1 MTPVFHGSCHCGAV
15 RFTVRYAPDEST
27 SCDCSLCTKKNAR
40 MVKVPEEALT
50 IEAGQDALATYRWN
64 TGVAQHHFCKKC
76 GVYTFHRK
84 RADPKS
90 YGVNVYCL
98 EGFDLDSIPYRLAD
112 GLSMSV
118 VTV

>member
-1 MTPVFHGSCHCGAV
+1 MTPVFRGSCHCGAV

-50 IEAGQDALATYRWN
+50 IEAGQDALSTNRWN

-76 GVYTFHRK
+76 GIYTFHRK